1 MRHATAPRAI
11 QVPAALAGH
20 ADGNSTTPALV
31 ILIAAAFALGACG
44 TQAPR
49 SESDTS
55 APMTPA
61 PASLP
66 PADLASS
73 EASTPADDEPLP
85 ALTCGE
91 AKAARY
97 MGQAETPALHETVS
111 RAVGHAK
118 IRWVHPGDAVTQ
130 DYAPGRLNVILDETG
145 RISAVRCG

>member
-55 APMTPA
+55 APLTPA

-73 EASTPADDEPLP
+73 EASTTADDEPLP

-91 AKAARY
+91 RGGKRKRSAKRDRHHGLPGARGDWHGAAK
-97 MGQAETPALHETVS
+97 GCQSPAGLASADGMPRRLPLGSLS
-111 RAVGHAK
+111 R
-118 IRWVHPGDAVTQ
+118 
-130 DYAPGRLNVILDETG
+130 
-145 RISAVRCG
+145 SVRR